1 MEAPLISVL
10 LPVRDGAPALEAAA
24 HSILRQTYARLEL
37 WLIDDGSRDGTA
49 GVCARIAGEDARVRT
64 LRTEG
69 VGLPRALELGRAR
82 CRGELI
88 ARMDAD
94 DQSLPD
100 RLERSVAAL
109 QGDPSLWAV
118 GTQVEIFREDRPVS
132 PNMQAYA
139 RWLNGLASPE
149 QLARERFIDAPLCH
163 PSATLRAA
171 ALERVGGWEDGPFAE
186 DYQLW
191 LKMIRAG
198 GRLAVV
204 PEVLFRW
211 RDSDARLTR
220 TDPRY
225 GGERLVELKAVFLA
239 GLVGAGERALVW
251 GATRVGLHLLR
262 GLAGRGVAVAALV
275 EVDPRKIGQRIDG
288 VPVIAAGVLP
298 GPGGLRLF
306 AAVGAKGAREEIRAF
321 AAARGWKEGEDF
333 FCVA

>member
-1 MEAPLISVL
+1 M
-10 LPVRDGAPALEAAA
+10 RDGARTLEAAA
-24 HSILRQTYARLEL
+24 RSVLDQTWPRLEL
-37 WLIDDGSRDGTA
+37 WLVDDGSRDGTPEL
-49 GVCARIAGEDARVRT
+49 CARLAREDPRVRV

-82 CRGELI
+82 CAGELI

-94 DQSLPD
+94 DRSLPA

-109 QGDPSLWAV
+109 EGDRSLWAV

-139 RWLNGLASPE
+139 RWLNGLTAPE
-149 QLARERFIDAPLCH
+149 TLARERFIDAPLCH
-163 PSATLRAA
+163 PSTTLRAE

-198 GRLAVV
+198 GRLAAV
-204 PEVLFRW
+204 PEVLFQW

-220 TDPRY
+220 TDARY
-225 GGERLVELKAVFLA
+225 DGRRLVELKASFLA
-239 GLVGAGERALVW
+239 ELVAPGERALVW
-251 GATRVGLHLLR
+251 GATPVGLRLMR
-262 GLAGRGVAVAALV
+262 GLARLGVTVAAVV
-275 EVDPRKIGQRIDG
+275 EVDRRKIGQRIDG
-288 VPVIAAGVLP
+288 VEVIAAEALP
-298 GPGGLRLF
+298 GPGRLRLF
-306 AAVGAKGAREEIRAF
+306 AAVGAKGARAEIRAF
-321 AAARGWKEGEDF
+321 AAARGWNEGQDF